1 MNEQQTLEFHI
12 TQHPARRGWEVVRI
26 AYDARNATDSHAID
40 AALVALRAARH
51 AQPDAQEKE
60 VALAS

>member
-12 TQHPARRGWEVVRI
+12 TQHPARCGWEVVRI
-26 AYDARNATDSHAID
+26 AYDARNATDSRAID

-51 AQPDAQEKE
+51 EQVDVREKE
-60 VALAS
+60 SAIAS